1 LYREETFGPV
11 AALFPF
17 KTEKEVVE
25 MANDTEVGLAA
36 YFFSRDYS
44 RIWRVAEAL
53 EGTVPFLFY
62 VQDADRS

>member
-1 LYREETFGPV
+1 M

-17 KTEKEVVE
+17 KTEKEVVDL
-25 MANDTEVGLAA
+25 ANDTDVGLAA

-53 EGTVPFLFY
+53 EGKQYSHP
-62 VQDADRS
+62 DAGWLTD